1 MGFMDKIKGWLNIG
15 GPKVSILEVIQ
26 PITGKSGVVTGRF
39 SITTKR
45 AAKLAKCTQKF
56 FLVETKGKGEEKTEE
71 TTVIAEVTM
80 DMNADLAAEAT
91 AEHSIS
97 IAYDTTGML
106 DKLAGKGGMMGALGK
121 VGKFAAGLGE
131 KGIRDYFVE
140 VTCDVVGTPLDP
152 SDKMMVRA
160 SID

>member
-15 GPKVSILEVIQ
+15 GPKVSIIEIDQ
-26 PITGKSGVVTGRF
+26 PISGKAGVVKGRF

-56 FLVETKGKGEEKTEE
+56 YVVETKGKGDEKTEE
-71 TTVIAEVTM
+71 TTTIAEVTI
-80 DMNADLAAEAT
+80 DLNADLAAEAT
-91 AEHSIS
+91 AEHSIAIS
-97 IAYDTTGML
+97 YDTSGFM
-106 DKLAGKGGMMGALGK
+106 DKMAGKGGMMGALGK
-121 VGKFAAGLGE
+121 VGNFVANAQ
-131 KGIRDYFVE
+131 KGILDYYVE

-160 SID
+160 SLN